1 MICNVTLDA
10 ANWAAF
16 ELRLAGFLKSLPAAA
31 PRQVQWQPT
40 PASLFEG
47 LTIPAQVNY
56 VGKGANLFKLG
67 YEARGS
73 VDVILN
79 YLRNTYLWERVRVQG
94 GAYGAYSIFSN
105 RSGVFTYLSYRDPN
119 LLKTLDNYDGT
130 ASFLQQLELS
140 QEELTKSIIGVIGDL
155 DAYQLPDAKGYT
167 SMARYLAG
175 DSDESR
181 QLWRD
186 QVLNTSVRDFRSFGE
201 VLERVKETGY
211 VVVLGSPDAL
221 AKANAEGGDWLE
233 VKKVL

>member
-16 ELRLAGFLKSLPAAA
+16 EPRLAGFLKSLPAAA
-31 PRQVQWQPT
+31 PSQAQWQPT
-40 PASLFEG
+40 PASHFEG

-79 YLRNTYLWERVRVQG
+79 YLRTTWLWERVRVQG
-94 GAYGAYSIFSN
+94 GAYGAFCMFSN

-130 ASFLQQLELS
+130 ARFLKTARLEPGGAD
-140 QEELTKSIIGVIGDL
+140 QEHHWRNRRPGC
-155 DAYQLPDAKGYT
+155 LPAAGCKGL
-167 SMARYLAG
+167 YLHG
-175 DSDESR
+175 PLPGR
-181 QLWRD
+181 R
-186 QVLNTSVRDFRSFGE
+186 
-201 VLERVKETGY
+201 
-211 VVVLGSPDAL
+211 
-221 AKANAEGGDWLE
+221 
-233 VKKVL
+233 